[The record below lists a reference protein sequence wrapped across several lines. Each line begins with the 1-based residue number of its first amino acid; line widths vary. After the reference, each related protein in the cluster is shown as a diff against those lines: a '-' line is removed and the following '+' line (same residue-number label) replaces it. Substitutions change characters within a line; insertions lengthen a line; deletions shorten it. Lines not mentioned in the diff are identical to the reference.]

1 MARKTF
7 AERRKE
13 KLAELDRI
21 KDELSRIETRTAE
34 RIGKLAIRSG
44 LADIEIDEESLAKE
58 LAAVAAK
65 FSAKKAKPIPSP
77 ETEARND

>member
-44 LADIEIDEESLAKE
+44 LADIEIDDESLAKE

-65 FSAKKAKPIPSP
+65 FSAKKTKPIPSP